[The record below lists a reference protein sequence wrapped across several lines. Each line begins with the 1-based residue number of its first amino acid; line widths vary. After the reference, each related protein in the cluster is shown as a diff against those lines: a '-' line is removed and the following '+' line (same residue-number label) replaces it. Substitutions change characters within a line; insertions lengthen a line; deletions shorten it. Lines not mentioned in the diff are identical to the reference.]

1 MAEFKET
8 AQKYFSKAKGKLN
21 EAGETARLNLQIR
34 EAQSA
39 IREEHTRI
47 GKYLSENPALLPQG
61 DAYLDACMKNLT
73 EKQEQIA
80 QAAQKLSQLHT
91 ESAAPADT
99 EPATAE
105 PADTEP
111 TTAETT
117 AAEPAAAEATEA
129 PQSAAEEPTPAPAA
143 PIRFCP
149 QCGSAVEEGA
159 LFCGNCGKKL
169 AE

>member
-91 ESAAPADT
+91 ESAAPAAT

-105 PADTEP
+105 PAAIEP
-111 TTAETT
+111 ATAET
-117 AAEPAAAEATEA
+117 AAAEATEA